1 MSPLDFIDL
10 WESRA
15 IGKGLASLTAEQ
27 KFGNL
32 PGQKIACICHV
43 TAHNTLPAARITS
56 NQSSAVKLQQRQA
69 GTSFFAVHNRT
80 RGLNTQR
87 LTPVV

>member
-1 MSPLDFIDL
+1 MSQVHFIDL

-15 IGKGLASLTAEQ
+15 IGKGLAGLTAEQ
-27 KFGNL
+27 KFGNP
-32 PGQKIACICHV
+32 PGQKIACLCHV
-43 TAHNTLPAARITS
+43 TGHNPLPAARITS

-69 GTSFFAVHNRT
+69 GTSFFAVHKCT

-87 LTPVV
+87 

>member
-27 KFGNL
+27 KFENL

-69 GTSFFAVHNRT
+69 GTSFFAVHKCT
-80 RGLNTQR
+80 RGFNTQR